1 MNLNLKIIEFANEI
15 YSTIG
20 PGYSERVYH
29 NAMEVLLRKNNI
41 PYETEKIVPIVFENH
56 TIGNLRIDLVIDDK
70 MIVELKATKS
80 FNETNNIQLRNYMK
94 LTGIEQGM
102 LLNFPP
108 FKNQEVL
115 VESLGV

>member
-1 MNLNLKIIEFANEI
+1 MNHKIVEFANEI

-29 NAMEVLLRKNNI
+29 NAIEVLLRKNNI

-56 TIGNLRIDLVIDDK
+56 TIGNLRIDLVVGGEL
-70 MIVELKATKS
+70 IVELKATKS
-80 FNETNNIQLRNYMK
+80 FNETNHIQLRNYMK
-94 LTGIEQGM
+94 LTGIKEGM